1 MEIFRP
7 VIFSRFYWNWKCT
20 PRINFNFFLGAK
32 TQKTQ
37 LEIIHISQ
45 SHSPRH
51 GDVLLI
57 SRLSWNSKWPS
68 WINFIYFVGART
80 KILKSEIIQILH
92 PPRYGDVQVIF
103 RGLTEIQNGCYWSTW
118 QFFCVRKNLKVRNY
132 TNFTITFPTIWRCG
146 KKKFPISYFEH
157 ACPKW
162 EIPEFRVCIL
172 LNWQIRN
179 TKIKK
184 TFPVQVYG
192 HVYIIKL
199 PIFWWF

>member
-1 MEIFRP
+1 MCLGFWLYGILFCDGLIGLYLKSVDNSFLCNSKVRNDSNL
-7 VIFSRFYWNWKCT
+7 VSHY
-20 PRINFNFFLGAK
+20 PRYGDFQTCDFFKVLLKLKMHTKDQLQFFLGA
-32 TQKTQ
+32 KTQ

-57 SRLSWNSKWPS
+57 SRFSWNSKWPS

-103 RGLTEIQNGCYWSTW
+103 IGLTEIQNGCHWSTW

-146 KKKFPISYFEH
+146 KKKFQISYFEH
-157 ACPKW
+157 ACPK
-162 EIPEFRVCIL
+162 
-172 LNWQIRN
+172 
-179 TKIKK
+179 
-184 TFPVQVYG
+184 
-192 HVYIIKL
+192 
-199 PIFWWF
+199 